1 MEKDPNKSLKSTLK
15 TFVRSKIDPEYAILI
30 TGAWGVGK
38 THLINELLDGGIEEV
53 TPFYISLYGVNSK
66 DDFDKAVLSA
76 IYPYTDGKAV
86 KLATGVTSAIAGM
99 VRFKLDMQLSDI
111 AETVKA
117 GVFIFDD
124 LERIG
129 EGIKLRTLMGFL
141 NKFIEHAGCRVIL
154 ICNDDEIEDKDVFA
168 KTKEK
173 LVGRTLRVKPATTK
187 ALSHFLNEISNKQC
201 KKFLKENRSLI
212 EKVYETSQVN
222 NLRILKQ
229 ALWDMEQLFSCLDKN
244 HKADK
249 QALFELFRLFLMF
262 AIEAKCGTLKAEELL
277 GRKHGL
283 WAAARR
289 NDNEREKTTIENLNS
304 KYAEIYA
311 YDTILSSE
319 ILTAMIF
326 DGDFNK
332 DEITASLNKDR
343 RFIAPEDEPEWK
355 TVWYGTL
362 RDEKQLETA
371 VKTMEEKYRN
381 RDYTNSYILL
391 HVFTQRL
398 WLASLGYLKE
408 SENEIVNSVKVYIDG
423 LLKDGLLE
431 PYDTHN
437 DFSRHMESYDG
448 LGYSGKEKEPFQN
461 VVKYLV
467 EKRREAFKQTLVDQ
481 SSNILTLMKED
492 VNLFVTKLLPYQ
504 GKESEYGHHPIL
516 AEIDP
521 SEFSKT
527 LFELSANEQ
536 HEVFMLFSNRYKRGL
551 LDNELASEKPW
562 LCALVEKLQS
572 TLKSE
577 SIFLNDRFNRF
588 MNWYIEPILED
599 K

>member
-76 IYPYTDGKAV
+76 IYPYTEGKAV
-86 KLATGVTSAIAGM
+86 KLATGVASAIAGM
-99 VRFKLDMQLSDI
+99 ARFKLDMQLSDI

-129 EGIKLRTLMGFL
+129 EEIKLRTLMGFL

-154 ICNDDEIEDKDVFA
+154 ICNDDKIEDKDVFE

-173 LVGRTLRVKPATTK
+173 LVGRTLRVKPTTTK

-201 KKFLKENRSLI
+201 NKFLKKNRSLI
-212 EKVYETSQVN
+212 EKVYETSEVN
-222 NLRILKQ
+222 NLRVLKQ
-229 ALWDMEQLFSCLDKN
+229 SLWDLEQLFSCLDKK
-244 HKADK
+244 HKTDK
-249 QALFELFRLFLMF
+249 QAMFELFRLFLMF
-262 AIEAKCGTLKAEELL
+262 AIEAKSGNLNTKELL
-277 GRKHGL
+277 CRGHGPSL
-283 WAAARR
+283 SPLQY
-289 NDNEREKTTIENLNS
+289 DSEIEKTTIEKLNS

-355 TVWYGTL
+355 TVWYSTF

-371 VKTMEEKYRN
+371 VKTMEEKYKK
-381 RDYTNSYILL
+381 RDYTNPYILL

-408 SENEIVNSVKVYIDG
+408 SENEIVNSVKV
-423 LLKDGLLE
+423 
-431 PYDTHN
+431 
-437 DFSRHMESYDG
+437 
-448 LGYSGKEKEPFQN
+448 
-461 VVKYLV
+461 
-467 EKRREAFKQTLVDQ
+467 TLTD
-481 SSNILTLMKED
+481 
-492 VNLFVTKLLPYQ
+492 Y
-504 GKESEYGHHPIL
+504 
-516 AEIDP
+516 
-521 SEFSKT
+521 
-527 LFELSANEQ
+527 
-536 HEVFMLFSNRYKRGL
+536 
-551 LDNELASEKPW
+551 
-562 LCALVEKLQS
+562 
-572 TLKSE
+572 
-577 SIFLNDRFNRF
+577 
-588 MNWYIEPILED
+588 
-599 K
+599 